1 MQKSMKGILWGIF
14 LLYLLLLTYQ
24 LLMKYYSISQIGRL
38 LLFQEEGLFFLKE
51 VNLVPFHTIQSYVQI
66 EGTTFLSAMRN
77 LIGNVIGFVPFG
89 FFAGLL
95 IFKRPTW
102 LKVIGATFMCSLF
115 YETIQYIFTLGL
127 FDVDDLLLNTLGG
140 AIGYGCY
147 WIMKRYLG
155 RLKRNRITTQHSL
168 R

>member
-51 VNLVPFHTIQSYVQI
+51 VNLVPFHTIQSYIQI

-89 FFAGLL
+89 FFAALL

-102 LKVIGATFMCSLF
+102 LKVIGITFMCSLF
-115 YETIQYIFTLGL
+115 YETVQYIFTLGL